1 MAEREMKVVNQETA
15 ALMSLRH
22 VHRTFDMGEVAV
34 HALRDASLEIASG
47 EFLVIAGPSG
57 SGKSTLL
64 NLIGGMD
71 RPSQG
76 TVHFGDQDLT
86 MADDAEL
93 TEFRRTRVGFVFQF
107 YNLIPM
113 LTALENV
120 LVATDISDQPLPPM
134 ETLCKV
140 GLGDRANHFPAQLSG
155 GEQQRVA
162 IARAIAGN
170 PTLLLCDEP
179 TGALDLPTSRG
190 VLDILTRMNREM
202 GKTVVLITHNQ
213 AIASLGDRVAV
224 IRDGAIRE
232 LRSNPRPALAGDL
245 TW

>member
-1 MAEREMKVVNQETA
+1 MNSDIQA
-15 ALMSLRH
+15 APTLMSLHH
-22 VHRTFDMGEVAV
+22 VHRTFEIGEVAV
-34 HALRDASLEIASG
+34 HALRDASLEIVDG
-47 EFLVIAGPSG
+47 EFLIIVGPSG

-71 RPSQG
+71 RPTQG
-76 TVHFGDQDLT
+76 SVHFGRQDLT
-86 MADDAEL
+86 SASDAEL
-93 TEFRRTRVGFVFQF
+93 TEFRRTRVGFIFQF

-120 LVATDISDQPLPPM
+120 TVATDISDQPLAPM
-134 ETLCKV
+134 DTLRSV
-140 GLGDRANHFPAQLSG
+140 GLGSRGDHFPAQLSG

-170 PTLLLCDEP
+170 PTMLLCDEP

-190 VLDILTRMNREM
+190 VLEILARLNREM

-213 AIASLGDRVAV
+213 AIATLGNRVAL
-224 IRDGAIRE
+224 IRDGAIRGF
-232 LRSNPRPALAGDL
+232 RANPQPANAGDL